1 MAMSKFYYEPELIV
15 HKYDLQ
21 HSIFTSGGDKTDDD
35 IFDDITV
42 NSSGDDS
49 IFGD

>member
-1 MAMSKFYYEPELIV
+1 MKSTYQEPVLEV
-15 HKYDLQ
+15 RKYDMTRF
-21 HSIFTSGGDKTDDD
+21 SVFTSGGDKTDDD

-42 NSSGDDS
+42 NSGNDDS